1 MFTLVLFLFLSGGAN
16 SSRIAESRQREE
28 KKEDKKKL
36 AFSYDTNDNKRVALS
51 ARFLEDDQL
60 DSQEECMRDAFF
72 SIFNQHHHHGG
83 GRRFKGSEED
93 IFCEH
98 LVQAKDKDALKCLV
112 AVNAVSCRLE
122 RSKVK
127 SRLGKCNKKRFD
139 GGCERCALKRI
150 GGSDDD
156 DDDDDDGG
164 GDGEEA
170 NNSNGLKGL
179 FKFLFYDDEE
189 EEDDDNE
196 NNADGMDEEE
206 DEEEDKT
213 TSRNFFSVTKATEL
227 NMYFQALSRVES
239 ECAQHEQ
246 RFRALRASRELSEF
260 FKRIEL
266 SELEAKKSVEK
277 SMERL
282 RAMEFQIKSSVH
294 ETLLETQNV
303 HNQTR
308 ERLNLTLTR
317 VQEAQNAVEKLTA
330 FAKVHSMRLKEL
342 AITFNRMRD
351 ALSKSSLVFFFFVWW
366 FVFGTSFVP
375 HALRTFLRESLRQ
388 ILGAVLCSHAIEIA
402 LVPRFVE
409 YYYRQQYQI
418 KETAEEE
425 REEDIDIELL
435 IAQAT
440 QLVRVT
446 VATTVAVRSIRTTM
460 LKNKR
465 EKSRLLE
472 QEAFARSLRRV
483 ETDVRALL
491 AERRGREEEE
501 EEEEEEGK
509 RGRRGRVVFKALL
522 PPSRRREDESDSDD
536 EEISEKTKKTKKKVN
551 TFNEDFEE
559 LKISRL
565 TVYPL
570 KSCKGIDVKRARLT
584 ATGFEWDRCFCV
596 IDKDGEF
603 ISQRTVPEL
612 ALVETEFRGSI
623 FEEEEGDDF
632 DENSTMERVMK
643 EDVNDDGVNDVNETE
658 SMLGNAKLILRSP
671 NCAEECEIPLLARKE
686 DMSGE
691 VECSV
696 WDYCGVHL
704 AESDAVNEWISR
716 AIRVPGAKIVRWIG
730 TGGIPERFNKYVS
743 TSDRNSRPKRPLDE
757 RYAKNG
763 GETAFSDGYPVLLA
777 HESSLDD
784 LQKRV
789 VMGKELFN
797 LAGSE
802 VKMNR
807 FRPNVVVSGGK
818 EWAEDKWLKIE
829 TRARKSKSGGGGG
842 GERGGDEGGVSWDL
856 VKPCS
861 RCTIPDINQET
872 GIFDKN
878 REVSRALQKFRSGT
892 VLNSQTKS
900 WANEV
905 FFGWNMITNAPGGG
919 CSKISVG
926 DVVTAKELR
935 PNLSGG
941 GGFM

>member
-1 MFTLVLFLFLSGGAN
+1 MNKNLQKNVFFEHTQKKKRERMHHHRRWVSYIALVLFLFLSRGAN
-16 SSRIAESRQREE
+16 SSRIAETRQREE

-36 AFSYDTNDNKRVALS
+36 AFSYDTNDNKRVALG

-156 DDDDDDGG
+156 DDDGR
-164 GDGEEA
+164 DGEDTK
-170 NNSNGLKGL
+170 NSNGLKGL
-179 FKFLFYDDEE
+179 FKFLFYDDEDEDE
-189 EEDDDNE
+189 EDDNE
-196 NNADGMDEEE
+196 NNADGMEEEEEE
-206 DEEEDKT
+206 DEDET
-213 TSRNFFSVTKATEL
+213 THRNFFSVTKATEL

-266 SELEAKKSVEK
+266 SELEAKKSVEQ

-425 REEDIDIELL
+425 REEDVDIELL

-472 QEAFARSLRRV
+472 QEAFARCLRRV

-491 AERRGREEEE
+491 AERRGREVEQEEE
-501 EEEEEEGK
+501 EEEVK
-509 RGRRGRVVFKALL
+509 RGRRGRVVVKALL
-522 PPSRRREDESDSDD
+522 PPSRRREDEDDSDD
-536 EEISEKTKKTKKKVN
+536 SDEISEKTKKTKKKVN
-551 TFNEDFEE
+551 TFNEDF
-559 LKISRL
+559 
-565 TVYPL
+565 
-570 KSCKGIDVKRARLT
+570 
-584 ATGFEWDRCFCV
+584 
-596 IDKDGEF
+596 
-603 ISQRTVPEL
+603 
-612 ALVETEFRGSI
+612 
-623 FEEEEGDDF
+623 
-632 DENSTMERVMK
+632 
-643 EDVNDDGVNDVNETE
+643 NETIDFE
-658 SMLGNAKLILRSP
+658 DEKSEKITKT
-671 NCAEECEIPLLARKE
+671 RK
-686 DMSGE
+686 
-691 VECSV
+691 
-696 WDYCGVHL
+696 
-704 AESDAVNEWISR
+704 
-716 AIRVPGAKIVRWIG
+716 
-730 TGGIPERFNKYVS
+730 
-743 TSDRNSRPKRPLDE
+743 KRKKD
-757 RYAKNG
+757 N
-763 GETAFSDGYPVLLA
+763 
-777 HESSLDD
+777 
-784 LQKRV
+784 
-789 VMGKELFN
+789 
-797 LAGSE
+797 
-802 VKMNR
+802 
-807 FRPNVVVSGGK
+807 
-818 EWAEDKWLKIE
+818 
-829 TRARKSKSGGGGG
+829 
-842 GERGGDEGGVSWDL
+842 
-856 VKPCS
+856 
-861 RCTIPDINQET
+861 
-872 GIFDKN
+872 
-878 REVSRALQKFRSGT
+878 
-892 VLNSQTKS
+892 
-900 WANEV
+900 
-905 FFGWNMITNAPGGG
+905 
-919 CSKISVG
+919 
-926 DVVTAKELR
+926 
-935 PNLSGG
+935 
-941 GGFM
+941 

>member
-1 MFTLVLFLFLSGGAN
+1 MHHRRWVSSIALVLFCLLSGAAN
-16 SSRIAESRQREE
+16 SSRIAETRQREE

-36 AFSYDTNDNKRVALS
+36 AFSYDTNDNKRVVLG

-60 DSQEECMRDAFF
+60 DSHEECMRDAFF
-72 SIFNQHHHHGG
+72 SIFNQHHHGG

-93 IFCEH
+93 VFCEH

-156 DDDDDDGG
+156 DDDDDDGR
-164 GDGEEA
+164 DGEDT
-170 NNSNGLKGL
+170 NNGNGKHGLKGL
-179 FKFLFYDDEE
+179 FKFLFYDED
-189 EEDDDNE
+189 EDDE

-206 DEEEDKT
+206 DEDEDET
-213 TSRNFFSVTKATEL
+213 THRNFFSVTKATEL

-282 RAMEFQIKSSVH
+282 RAMEFEIKSSVH

-351 ALSKSSLVFFFFVWW
+351 ALSKSSLVFFLFVWW

-375 HALRTFLRESLRQ
+375 HTLRTFLRESLRQ
-388 ILGAVLCSHAIEIA
+388 ILGAVLCIHAIEIA

-409 YYYRQQYQI
+409 YYYRQQYQN

-425 REEDIDIELL
+425 REEDVDIELL

-472 QEAFARSLRRV
+472 QEAFARCLRRV

-491 AERRGREEEE
+491 AERRRREEEE
-501 EEEEEEGK
+501 EEKEEEK
-509 RGRRGRVVFKALL
+509 RGRRGRVVVKALL
-522 PPSRRREDESDSDD
+522 PPLRRPGDDSDD
-536 EEISEKTKKTKKKVN
+536 DDEILEKTKKTKKKVVKN
-551 TFNEDFEE
+551 DFNETIDEDE
-559 LKISRL
+559 KSEKITKNLR
-565 TVYPL
+565 
-570 KSCKGIDVKRARLT
+570 KKRK
-584 ATGFEWDRCFCV
+584 
-596 IDKDGEF
+596 KD
-603 ISQRTVPEL
+603 Q
-612 ALVETEFRGSI
+612 
-623 FEEEEGDDF
+623 
-632 DENSTMERVMK
+632 N
-643 EDVNDDGVNDVNETE
+643 
-658 SMLGNAKLILRSP
+658 
-671 NCAEECEIPLLARKE
+671 
-686 DMSGE
+686 
-691 VECSV
+691 
-696 WDYCGVHL
+696 
-704 AESDAVNEWISR
+704 
-716 AIRVPGAKIVRWIG
+716 
-730 TGGIPERFNKYVS
+730 
-743 TSDRNSRPKRPLDE
+743 
-757 RYAKNG
+757 
-763 GETAFSDGYPVLLA
+763 
-777 HESSLDD
+777 
-784 LQKRV
+784 
-789 VMGKELFN
+789 
-797 LAGSE
+797 
-802 VKMNR
+802 
-807 FRPNVVVSGGK
+807 
-818 EWAEDKWLKIE
+818 
-829 TRARKSKSGGGGG
+829 
-842 GERGGDEGGVSWDL
+842 
-856 VKPCS
+856 
-861 RCTIPDINQET
+861 
-872 GIFDKN
+872 
-878 REVSRALQKFRSGT
+878 
-892 VLNSQTKS
+892 
-900 WANEV
+900 
-905 FFGWNMITNAPGGG
+905 
-919 CSKISVG
+919 
-926 DVVTAKELR
+926 
-935 PNLSGG
+935 
-941 GGFM
+941 

>member
-1 MFTLVLFLFLSGGAN
+1 MHHRRWVALVLFLFLSGGAN
-16 SSRIAESRQREE
+16 SSRIAETRQREE
-28 KKEDKKKL
+28 KKEDEKKL
-36 AFSYDTNDNKRVALS
+36 AFSYDTNDNKRVVLG

-60 DSQEECMRDAFF
+60 DSQEECMSNAFF

-83 GRRFKGSEED
+83 GRGFKGSEED

-156 DDDDDDGG
+156 DDDDDDGR
-164 GDGEEA
+164 DGEDTK
-170 NNSNGLKGL
+170 NSNGLKGL
-179 FKFLFYDDEE
+179 FKFLFYDEDED
-189 EEDDDNE
+189 DDDNE

-206 DEEEDKT
+206 DEDEDET
-213 TSRNFFSVTKATEL
+213 THRNFFSVTKATEL

-246 RFRALRASRELSEF
+246 RFRSLRASRELSEF

-330 FAKVHSMRLKEL
+330 FAKVHAMRLKEL

-472 QEAFARSLRRV
+472 QEAFARCLRRV

-501 EEEEEEGK
+501 EK
-509 RGRRGRVVFKALL
+509 RGRRGRVVVKASL
-522 PPSRRREDESDSDD
+522 PPSRRREDENDSDDD

-551 TFNEDFEE
+551 TFNEDFVETIDEGEE
-559 LKISRL
+559 KITKTR
-565 TVYPL
+565 
-570 KSCKGIDVKRARLT
+570 KKRR
-584 ATGFEWDRCFCV
+584 
-596 IDKDGEF
+596 KDQNEH
-603 ISQRTVPEL
+603 RTV
-612 ALVETEFRGSI
+612 V
-623 FEEEEGDDF
+623 
-632 DENSTMERVMK
+632 
-643 EDVNDDGVNDVNETE
+643 
-658 SMLGNAKLILRSP
+658 
-671 NCAEECEIPLLARKE
+671 
-686 DMSGE
+686 
-691 VECSV
+691 
-696 WDYCGVHL
+696 
-704 AESDAVNEWISR
+704 
-716 AIRVPGAKIVRWIG
+716 
-730 TGGIPERFNKYVS
+730 
-743 TSDRNSRPKRPLDE
+743 
-757 RYAKNG
+757 
-763 GETAFSDGYPVLLA
+763 
-777 HESSLDD
+777 
-784 LQKRV
+784 
-789 VMGKELFN
+789 
-797 LAGSE
+797 
-802 VKMNR
+802 
-807 FRPNVVVSGGK
+807 
-818 EWAEDKWLKIE
+818 
-829 TRARKSKSGGGGG
+829 
-842 GERGGDEGGVSWDL
+842 
-856 VKPCS
+856 
-861 RCTIPDINQET
+861 
-872 GIFDKN
+872 
-878 REVSRALQKFRSGT
+878 
-892 VLNSQTKS
+892 
-900 WANEV
+900 
-905 FFGWNMITNAPGGG
+905 
-919 CSKISVG
+919 
-926 DVVTAKELR
+926 
-935 PNLSGG
+935 
-941 GGFM
+941 

>member
-1 MFTLVLFLFLSGGAN
+1 MNKNLQKNVFFEHTQKKKIERMHHRRWVSSIALVLFCLLSGAAN
-16 SSRIAESRQREE
+16 SSRIAETRQREE

-36 AFSYDTNDNKRVALS
+36 AFSYDTNDNKRVVLG

-60 DSQEECMRDAFF
+60 DSHEECMRDAFF
-72 SIFNQHHHHGG
+72 SIFNQHHHGG

-93 IFCEH
+93 VFCEH

-179 FKFLFYDDEE
+179 FKFLFYDD
-189 EEDDDNE
+189 DDE

-206 DEEEDKT
+206 DEDEDET
-213 TSRNFFSVTKATEL
+213 THRNFFSVTKATEL

-282 RAMEFQIKSSVH
+282 RAMEFEIKSSVH

-351 ALSKSSLVFFFFVWW
+351 ALSKSSLVFFLFVWW

-388 ILGAVLCSHAIEIA
+388 ILGAVLCIHAIEIA

-409 YYYRQQYQI
+409 YYYRQQYQN

-425 REEDIDIELL
+425 REEDVDIELL

-472 QEAFARSLRRV
+472 QEAFARCLRRV

-491 AERRGREEEE
+491 AERRRREEEE
-501 EEEEEEGK
+501 EEEEEKRGR
-509 RGRRGRVVFKALL
+509 RGRRGRVVVKALL
-522 PPSRRREDESDSDD
+522 PPSRRPGDDSDD
-536 EEISEKTKKTKKKVN
+536 DDEILEKTKKTKKKVVKN
-551 TFNEDFEE
+551 DFNETIDEDE
-559 LKISRL
+559 KSEKITKNLR
-565 TVYPL
+565 
-570 KSCKGIDVKRARLT
+570 KKRK
-584 ATGFEWDRCFCV
+584 
-596 IDKDGEF
+596 KD
-603 ISQRTVPEL
+603 Q
-612 ALVETEFRGSI
+612 
-623 FEEEEGDDF
+623 
-632 DENSTMERVMK
+632 N
-643 EDVNDDGVNDVNETE
+643 
-658 SMLGNAKLILRSP
+658 
-671 NCAEECEIPLLARKE
+671 
-686 DMSGE
+686 
-691 VECSV
+691 
-696 WDYCGVHL
+696 
-704 AESDAVNEWISR
+704 
-716 AIRVPGAKIVRWIG
+716 
-730 TGGIPERFNKYVS
+730 
-743 TSDRNSRPKRPLDE
+743 
-757 RYAKNG
+757 
-763 GETAFSDGYPVLLA
+763 
-777 HESSLDD
+777 
-784 LQKRV
+784 
-789 VMGKELFN
+789 
-797 LAGSE
+797 
-802 VKMNR
+802 
-807 FRPNVVVSGGK
+807 
-818 EWAEDKWLKIE
+818 
-829 TRARKSKSGGGGG
+829 
-842 GERGGDEGGVSWDL
+842 
-856 VKPCS
+856 
-861 RCTIPDINQET
+861 
-872 GIFDKN
+872 
-878 REVSRALQKFRSGT
+878 
-892 VLNSQTKS
+892 
-900 WANEV
+900 
-905 FFGWNMITNAPGGG
+905 
-919 CSKISVG
+919 
-926 DVVTAKELR
+926 
-935 PNLSGG
+935 
-941 GGFM
+941 

>member
-1 MFTLVLFLFLSGGAN
+1 MNKNLQKNVFFEHTQKKKRERMHHHRRWMSYIALVLFLFLSRGAN
-16 SSRIAESRQREE
+16 SSRIAETRQREE

-36 AFSYDTNDNKRVALS
+36 AFSYDTNDNKRVALG

-150 GGSDDD
+150 GGL
-156 DDDDDDGG
+156 DDDDDDGR
-164 GDGEEA
+164 DGEDTK
-170 NNSNGLKGL
+170 NSNGLKGL
-179 FKFLFYDDEE
+179 FKFLFYDDEDEDE
-189 EEDDDNE
+189 EDDNE
-196 NNADGMDEEE
+196 NNADGMEEEE
-206 DEEEDKT
+206 DEDEDET
-213 TSRNFFSVTKATEL
+213 THRNFFSVTKATEL

-266 SELEAKKSVEK
+266 SELEAKKSVEQ

-425 REEDIDIELL
+425 REEDVDIELL

-472 QEAFARSLRRV
+472 QEAFARCLRRV

-491 AERRGREEEE
+491 AERRGREVEQEEE
-501 EEEEEEGK
+501 EEEVK
-509 RGRRGRVVFKALL
+509 RGRRGRVVVKALL
-522 PPSRRREDESDSDD
+522 PPSRRREDEDDSDD
-536 EEISEKTKKTKKKVN
+536 SDEISEKTKKTKKKVN
-551 TFNEDFEE
+551 TFNEDF
-559 LKISRL
+559 
-565 TVYPL
+565 
-570 KSCKGIDVKRARLT
+570 
-584 ATGFEWDRCFCV
+584 
-596 IDKDGEF
+596 
-603 ISQRTVPEL
+603 
-612 ALVETEFRGSI
+612 
-623 FEEEEGDDF
+623 
-632 DENSTMERVMK
+632 
-643 EDVNDDGVNDVNETE
+643 NETIDFE
-658 SMLGNAKLILRSP
+658 DEKSEKITKT
-671 NCAEECEIPLLARKE
+671 RK
-686 DMSGE
+686 
-691 VECSV
+691 
-696 WDYCGVHL
+696 
-704 AESDAVNEWISR
+704 
-716 AIRVPGAKIVRWIG
+716 
-730 TGGIPERFNKYVS
+730 
-743 TSDRNSRPKRPLDE
+743 KRKKD
-757 RYAKNG
+757 
-763 GETAFSDGYPVLLA
+763 
-777 HESSLDD
+777 H
-784 LQKRV
+784 
-789 VMGKELFN
+789 
-797 LAGSE
+797 
-802 VKMNR
+802 
-807 FRPNVVVSGGK
+807 
-818 EWAEDKWLKIE
+818 
-829 TRARKSKSGGGGG
+829 
-842 GERGGDEGGVSWDL
+842 
-856 VKPCS
+856 
-861 RCTIPDINQET
+861 
-872 GIFDKN
+872 
-878 REVSRALQKFRSGT
+878 
-892 VLNSQTKS
+892 
-900 WANEV
+900 
-905 FFGWNMITNAPGGG
+905 
-919 CSKISVG
+919 
-926 DVVTAKELR
+926 
-935 PNLSGG
+935 
-941 GGFM
+941 

>member
-1 MFTLVLFLFLSGGAN
+1 MHHRRWCVALVLFLFLSGAVAN
-16 SSRIAESRQREE
+16 SSRIAETRQREE
-28 KKEDKKKL
+28 KKEDEKKL
-36 AFSYDTNDNKRVALS
+36 AFSYDTNDNKRVALG

-156 DDDDDDGG
+156 DDDDDDDGR
-164 GDGEEA
+164 DGEDTK
-170 NNSNGLKGL
+170 NSNGLKGL
-179 FKFLFYDDEE
+179 FKFLFYDEDEDE
-189 EEDDDNE
+189 DDDDNE

-206 DEEEDKT
+206 EEDEDET
-213 TSRNFFSVTKATEL
+213 TRRNFFSVTKATEL

-266 SELEAKKSVEK
+266 SELEAKKSVEN

-282 RAMEFQIKSSVH
+282 RAMEFEIKTSVH

-375 HALRTFLRESLRQ
+375 HALRTFLRETLRQ

-472 QEAFARSLRRV
+472 QEAFASSLRRV

-491 AERRGREEEE
+491 AERRGREEEQE
-501 EEEEEEGK
+501 EEVK
-509 RGRRGRVVFKALL
+509 RGRRGRVVVKALL
-522 PPSRRREDESDSDD
+522 PPSRRQEDDSDD
-536 EEISEKTKKTKKKVN
+536 SDEISEKTKKTKKTKKKVN
-551 TFNEDFEE
+551 TFNEDF
-559 LKISRL
+559 
-565 TVYPL
+565 
-570 KSCKGIDVKRARLT
+570 
-584 ATGFEWDRCFCV
+584 
-596 IDKDGEF
+596 
-603 ISQRTVPEL
+603 
-612 ALVETEFRGSI
+612 VETIDEDEKS
-623 FEEEEGDDF
+623 EEKQII
-632 DENSTMERVMK
+632 TK
-643 EDVNDDGVNDVNETE
+643 T
-658 SMLGNAKLILRSP
+658 LRKK
-671 NCAEECEIPLLARKE
+671 RKK
-686 DMSGE
+686 D
-691 VECSV
+691 
-696 WDYCGVHL
+696 H
-704 AESDAVNEWISR
+704 
-716 AIRVPGAKIVRWIG
+716 
-730 TGGIPERFNKYVS
+730 
-743 TSDRNSRPKRPLDE
+743 
-757 RYAKNG
+757 
-763 GETAFSDGYPVLLA
+763 
-777 HESSLDD
+777 
-784 LQKRV
+784 
-789 VMGKELFN
+789 
-797 LAGSE
+797 
-802 VKMNR
+802 
-807 FRPNVVVSGGK
+807 
-818 EWAEDKWLKIE
+818 
-829 TRARKSKSGGGGG
+829 
-842 GERGGDEGGVSWDL
+842 
-856 VKPCS
+856 
-861 RCTIPDINQET
+861 
-872 GIFDKN
+872 
-878 REVSRALQKFRSGT
+878 
-892 VLNSQTKS
+892 
-900 WANEV
+900 
-905 FFGWNMITNAPGGG
+905 
-919 CSKISVG
+919 
-926 DVVTAKELR
+926 
-935 PNLSGG
+935 
-941 GGFM
+941 

>member
-1 MFTLVLFLFLSGGAN
+1 MHHRIALVLFCLLSGGAN
-16 SSRIAESRQREE
+16 SSRIAETRQNE

-36 AFSYDTNDNKRVALS
+36 AFSYDTNDNKRVALG

-60 DSQEECMRDAFF
+60 DSHEECMSNAFF

-156 DDDDDDGG
+156 DDDDDDDGR
-164 GDGEEA
+164 DGEDTK
-170 NNSNGLKGL
+170 NSNGLKGP
-179 FKFLFYDDEE
+179 FKFLFYDEDED
-189 EEDDDNE
+189 EDDEDNE

-206 DEEEDKT
+206 EEDEDET
-213 TSRNFFSVTKATEL
+213 THRNFFSVTKATEL

-239 ECAQHEQ
+239 ECAHAEQ
-246 RFRALRASRELSEF
+246 RFQALRASRELSEF

-266 SELEAKKSVEK
+266 SELEAKKSVEN

-282 RAMEFQIKSSVH
+282 RAMEFEIKTSVH

-375 HALRTFLRESLRQ
+375 HTLRTFLRETLRQ

-465 EKSRLLE
+465 DKSRLLE
-472 QEAFARSLRRV
+472 QEAFARCLRRV

-501 EEEEEEGK
+501 EEER
-509 RGRRGRVVFKALL
+509 RGRRGRVVVKASL
-522 PPSRRREDESDSDD
+522 PPSRRREDENDSDD

-551 TFNEDFEE
+551 TFNEDF
-559 LKISRL
+559 
-565 TVYPL
+565 
-570 KSCKGIDVKRARLT
+570 
-584 ATGFEWDRCFCV
+584 
-596 IDKDGEF
+596 
-603 ISQRTVPEL
+603 
-612 ALVETEFRGSI
+612 VETIDQEDEKS
-623 FEEEEGDDF
+623 EEEKI
-632 DENSTMERVMK
+632 TK
-643 EDVNDDGVNDVNETE
+643 T
-658 SMLGNAKLILRSP
+658 LRKK
-671 NCAEECEIPLLARKE
+671 RKK
-686 DMSGE
+686 D
-691 VECSV
+691 
-696 WDYCGVHL
+696 H
-704 AESDAVNEWISR
+704 
-716 AIRVPGAKIVRWIG
+716 
-730 TGGIPERFNKYVS
+730 
-743 TSDRNSRPKRPLDE
+743 
-757 RYAKNG
+757 
-763 GETAFSDGYPVLLA
+763 
-777 HESSLDD
+777 
-784 LQKRV
+784 
-789 VMGKELFN
+789 
-797 LAGSE
+797 
-802 VKMNR
+802 
-807 FRPNVVVSGGK
+807 
-818 EWAEDKWLKIE
+818 
-829 TRARKSKSGGGGG
+829 
-842 GERGGDEGGVSWDL
+842 
-856 VKPCS
+856 
-861 RCTIPDINQET
+861 
-872 GIFDKN
+872 
-878 REVSRALQKFRSGT
+878 
-892 VLNSQTKS
+892 
-900 WANEV
+900 
-905 FFGWNMITNAPGGG
+905 
-919 CSKISVG
+919 
-926 DVVTAKELR
+926 
-935 PNLSGG
+935 
-941 GGFM
+941 

>member
-179 FKFLFYDDEE
+179 FKFLFYDD
-189 EEDDDNE
+189 DDE

-206 DEEEDKT
+206 DEDEDET
-213 TSRNFFSVTKATEL
+213 THRNFFSVTKATEL

-282 RAMEFQIKSSVH
+282 RAMEFEIKSSVH

-522 PPSRRREDESDSDD
+522 PSSRRREDENDSDD

-551 TFNEDFEE
+551 TFNF
-559 LKISRL
+559 
-565 TVYPL
+565 
-570 KSCKGIDVKRARLT
+570 
-584 ATGFEWDRCFCV
+584 
-596 IDKDGEF
+596 
-603 ISQRTVPEL
+603 
-612 ALVETEFRGSI
+612 VETIDEDEKS
-623 FEEEEGDDF
+623 EEKKI
-632 DENSTMERVMK
+632 TK
-643 EDVNDDGVNDVNETE
+643 T
-658 SMLGNAKLILRSP
+658 LRKK
-671 NCAEECEIPLLARKE
+671 RKK
-686 DMSGE
+686 D
-691 VECSV
+691 
-696 WDYCGVHL
+696 H
-704 AESDAVNEWISR
+704 
-716 AIRVPGAKIVRWIG
+716 
-730 TGGIPERFNKYVS
+730 
-743 TSDRNSRPKRPLDE
+743 
-757 RYAKNG
+757 
-763 GETAFSDGYPVLLA
+763 
-777 HESSLDD
+777 
-784 LQKRV
+784 
-789 VMGKELFN
+789 
-797 LAGSE
+797 
-802 VKMNR
+802 
-807 FRPNVVVSGGK
+807 
-818 EWAEDKWLKIE
+818 
-829 TRARKSKSGGGGG
+829 
-842 GERGGDEGGVSWDL
+842 
-856 VKPCS
+856 
-861 RCTIPDINQET
+861 
-872 GIFDKN
+872 
-878 REVSRALQKFRSGT
+878 
-892 VLNSQTKS
+892 
-900 WANEV
+900 
-905 FFGWNMITNAPGGG
+905 
-919 CSKISVG
+919 
-926 DVVTAKELR
+926 
-935 PNLSGG
+935 
-941 GGFM
+941 

>member
-1 MFTLVLFLFLSGGAN
+1 MHHRIALVLFCLLSGGAN
-16 SSRIAESRQREE
+16 SSRIAETRQNE

-36 AFSYDTNDNKRVALS
+36 AFSYDTNDNKRVALG

-60 DSQEECMRDAFF
+60 DSHEECMSNAFF

-156 DDDDDDGG
+156 DDDDDDDGR
-164 GDGEEA
+164 DGEDTK
-170 NNSNGLKGL
+170 NSNGLKGL
-179 FKFLFYDDEE
+179 FKFLFYD
-189 EEDDDNE
+189 
-196 NNADGMDEEE
+196 E
-206 DEEEDKT
+206 DET
-213 TSRNFFSVTKATEL
+213 TRRNFFSVTKATEL

-266 SELEAKKSVEK
+266 SELEAKKSVEN

-282 RAMEFQIKSSVH
+282 RAMEFEIKTSVH

-375 HALRTFLRESLRQ
+375 HALRTFLRETLRQ

-472 QEAFARSLRRV
+472 QEAFASSLRRV

-491 AERRGREEEE
+491 AERRGREEEQE
-501 EEEEEEGK
+501 EEVK
-509 RGRRGRVVFKALL
+509 RGRRGRVVVKALL
-522 PPSRRREDESDSDD
+522 PPSRRQEDDSDD
-536 EEISEKTKKTKKKVN
+536 SDEISEKTKKTKKTKKKVN
-551 TFNEDFEE
+551 TFNEEDF
-559 LKISRL
+559 
-565 TVYPL
+565 
-570 KSCKGIDVKRARLT
+570 
-584 ATGFEWDRCFCV
+584 
-596 IDKDGEF
+596 
-603 ISQRTVPEL
+603 
-612 ALVETEFRGSI
+612 VETIDEDEKS
-623 FEEEEGDDF
+623 EEKQII
-632 DENSTMERVMK
+632 TK
-643 EDVNDDGVNDVNETE
+643 T
-658 SMLGNAKLILRSP
+658 LRKK
-671 NCAEECEIPLLARKE
+671 RKK
-686 DMSGE
+686 D
-691 VECSV
+691 
-696 WDYCGVHL
+696 H
-704 AESDAVNEWISR
+704 
-716 AIRVPGAKIVRWIG
+716 
-730 TGGIPERFNKYVS
+730 
-743 TSDRNSRPKRPLDE
+743 
-757 RYAKNG
+757 
-763 GETAFSDGYPVLLA
+763 
-777 HESSLDD
+777 
-784 LQKRV
+784 
-789 VMGKELFN
+789 
-797 LAGSE
+797 
-802 VKMNR
+802 
-807 FRPNVVVSGGK
+807 
-818 EWAEDKWLKIE
+818 
-829 TRARKSKSGGGGG
+829 
-842 GERGGDEGGVSWDL
+842 
-856 VKPCS
+856 
-861 RCTIPDINQET
+861 
-872 GIFDKN
+872 
-878 REVSRALQKFRSGT
+878 
-892 VLNSQTKS
+892 
-900 WANEV
+900 
-905 FFGWNMITNAPGGG
+905 
-919 CSKISVG
+919 
-926 DVVTAKELR
+926 
-935 PNLSGG
+935 
-941 GGFM
+941 

>member
-1 MFTLVLFLFLSGGAN
+1 MHHRRWVIALVLFLFLSGGAN
-16 SSRIAESRQREE
+16 SSRIAAARQNE
-28 KKEDKKKL
+28 KKEDKKL
-36 AFSYDTNDNKRVALS
+36 AFSYDTNDKKRVALG
-51 ARFLEDDQL
+51 ARFLEDDQM
-60 DSQEECMRDAFF
+60 DSQEECMSNAFF
-72 SIFNQHHHHGG
+72 SIFNQHHHGG

-156 DDDDDDGG
+156 DDDDDDDGR
-164 GDGEEA
+164 DGEET

-179 FKFLFYDDEE
+179 FKFLFYDD
-189 EEDDDNE
+189 DNE

-206 DEEEDKT
+206 DEDEDET
-213 TSRNFFSVTKATEL
+213 THRNFFSVTKATEL

-282 RAMEFQIKSSVH
+282 RAMEFEIKSSVH

-472 QEAFARSLRRV
+472 QEAFARCLRRV

-501 EEEEEEGK
+501 EEEVK
-509 RGRRGRVVFKALL
+509 RGRRGRVVVKALL
-522 PPSRRREDESDSDD
+522 PPSRTREDENDSDD
-536 EEISEKTKKTKKKVN
+536 SDEISEKTKKTKKKVN
-551 TFNEDFEE
+551 TFNF
-559 LKISRL
+559 
-565 TVYPL
+565 
-570 KSCKGIDVKRARLT
+570 
-584 ATGFEWDRCFCV
+584 
-596 IDKDGEF
+596 
-603 ISQRTVPEL
+603 
-612 ALVETEFRGSI
+612 VETIDEDEKS
-623 FEEEEGDDF
+623 EEKKI
-632 DENSTMERVMK
+632 TK
-643 EDVNDDGVNDVNETE
+643 T
-658 SMLGNAKLILRSP
+658 LRKK
-671 NCAEECEIPLLARKE
+671 RKK
-686 DMSGE
+686 D
-691 VECSV
+691 
-696 WDYCGVHL
+696 H
-704 AESDAVNEWISR
+704 
-716 AIRVPGAKIVRWIG
+716 
-730 TGGIPERFNKYVS
+730 
-743 TSDRNSRPKRPLDE
+743 
-757 RYAKNG
+757 
-763 GETAFSDGYPVLLA
+763 
-777 HESSLDD
+777 
-784 LQKRV
+784 
-789 VMGKELFN
+789 
-797 LAGSE
+797 
-802 VKMNR
+802 
-807 FRPNVVVSGGK
+807 
-818 EWAEDKWLKIE
+818 
-829 TRARKSKSGGGGG
+829 
-842 GERGGDEGGVSWDL
+842 
-856 VKPCS
+856 
-861 RCTIPDINQET
+861 
-872 GIFDKN
+872 
-878 REVSRALQKFRSGT
+878 
-892 VLNSQTKS
+892 
-900 WANEV
+900 
-905 FFGWNMITNAPGGG
+905 
-919 CSKISVG
+919 
-926 DVVTAKELR
+926 
-935 PNLSGG
+935 
-941 GGFM
+941 

>member
-1 MFTLVLFLFLSGGAN
+1 MHHRIALVLFCLLSGGAN
-16 SSRIAESRQREE
+16 SSRIAETRQNE

-36 AFSYDTNDNKRVALS
+36 AFSYDTNDNKRVALG

-60 DSQEECMRDAFF
+60 DSHEECMSNAFF

-156 DDDDDDGG
+156 DDDDDDGR
-164 GDGEEA
+164 DGEDTK
-170 NNSNGLKGL
+170 NSNGLKGP
-179 FKFLFYDDEE
+179 FKFLFYDEDED
-189 EEDDDNE
+189 EDDEDNE

-206 DEEEDKT
+206 EEDEDET
-213 TSRNFFSVTKATEL
+213 THRNFFSVTKATEL
-227 NMYFQALSRVES
+227 NMYFQALSRVQS

-266 SELEAKKSVEK
+266 SELEAKKSVEN

-282 RAMEFQIKSSVH
+282 RAMEFEIKTSVH

-465 EKSRLLE
+465 DKSRLLE
-472 QEAFARSLRRV
+472 QEAFARCLRRV

-501 EEEEEEGK
+501 EEER
-509 RGRRGRVVFKALL
+509 RGRRGRVVVKASL
-522 PPSRRREDESDSDD
+522 PPSRRREDENDSDD

-551 TFNEDFEE
+551 TFNEDF
-559 LKISRL
+559 
-565 TVYPL
+565 
-570 KSCKGIDVKRARLT
+570 
-584 ATGFEWDRCFCV
+584 
-596 IDKDGEF
+596 
-603 ISQRTVPEL
+603 
-612 ALVETEFRGSI
+612 VETIDQEDEKS
-623 FEEEEGDDF
+623 EEEKI
-632 DENSTMERVMK
+632 TK
-643 EDVNDDGVNDVNETE
+643 T
-658 SMLGNAKLILRSP
+658 LRKK
-671 NCAEECEIPLLARKE
+671 RKK
-686 DMSGE
+686 D
-691 VECSV
+691 
-696 WDYCGVHL
+696 H
-704 AESDAVNEWISR
+704 
-716 AIRVPGAKIVRWIG
+716 
-730 TGGIPERFNKYVS
+730 
-743 TSDRNSRPKRPLDE
+743 
-757 RYAKNG
+757 
-763 GETAFSDGYPVLLA
+763 
-777 HESSLDD
+777 
-784 LQKRV
+784 
-789 VMGKELFN
+789 
-797 LAGSE
+797 
-802 VKMNR
+802 
-807 FRPNVVVSGGK
+807 
-818 EWAEDKWLKIE
+818 
-829 TRARKSKSGGGGG
+829 
-842 GERGGDEGGVSWDL
+842 
-856 VKPCS
+856 
-861 RCTIPDINQET
+861 
-872 GIFDKN
+872 
-878 REVSRALQKFRSGT
+878 
-892 VLNSQTKS
+892 
-900 WANEV
+900 
-905 FFGWNMITNAPGGG
+905 
-919 CSKISVG
+919 
-926 DVVTAKELR
+926 
-935 PNLSGG
+935 
-941 GGFM
+941 